1 MSLSSYIL
9 RKFLSNPREA
19 LRIKKAGD
27 EIREYAVWRIYTQ
40 LEMEGIL
47 QSLQTQAWWSFK
59 DQVLAKLLCDAL
71 VEEGLAAWEGDRIKL
86 KRSPEKPAVTTIEAA
101 DMLPVIDRAAE
112 ALPRALLLGE
122 KPSRDKTQ
130 ALTAKLLDNFAVKL
144 EFEAAIDEAGLGSL
158 KPGSTI
164 ADIHPRV
171 GTSTLTLLERTK
183 ASIVVIE
190 PYQENIEITRRLV
203 ELHGQESRVSF
214 VHSTPEEAELPEK
227 VDAIFMGQ
235 LVHWIPSPRLAIAN
249 ARRMLK
255 DNGILAMAQ
264 TTYSSVGLIMSV
276 PGYLLGAVQAP
287 PESGELRRILTGSGF
302 KIEKWLESLGIAL
315 VKASPS

>member
-9 RKFLSNPREA
+9 RRFLSNPREA

-27 EIREYAVWRIYTQ
+27 ELRAYAVWRIYTQ
-40 LEMEGIL
+40 LELEGIL
-47 QSLQTQAWWSFK
+47 QSLQTQAWWSYR

-86 KRSPEKPAVTTIEAA
+86 KRSPEKPAITTIEAA
-101 DMLPVIDRAAE
+101 DMVPVIDRAAE

-144 EFEAAIDEAGLGSL
+144 EFEAAIEEAGLGKL
-158 KPGSTI
+158 DQNSTI

-171 GTSTLTLLERTK
+171 GTSTLTLLEQTK
-183 ASIVVIE
+183 ARVVVIE
-190 PYQENIEITRRLV
+190 PYRDNIEIIRRLV
-203 ELHGQESRVSF
+203 ELHGQEGRVSF
-214 VHSTPEEAELPEK
+214 IPSTPEEALLPEK
-227 VDAIFMGQ
+227 VDAAFMGE
-235 LVHWIPSPRLAIAN
+235 VAHWIPSPRLALAN
-249 ARRMLK
+249 VRRMLK
-255 DNGILAMAQ
+255 DDGTLAIAQ
-264 TTYSSVGLIMSV
+264 TTYSSLGLIMSL
-276 PGYLLGAVQAP
+276 PGYLLGALQAP
-287 PESGELRRILTGSGF
+287 PESGELRRMLTNSGF
-302 KIEKWLESLGIAL
+302 KVEKWLESMGVAL